1 MPVVE
6 FLQFTLSGIVF
17 GMIYAAIALSLV
29 LIWRGTRLLN
39 FAQGGM
45 AMLTTYV
52 AIEVIYK
59 THNYWAGFVVAL
71 AAGLVLGAASEL
83 TVVRPTVGKPELNSV
98 IVTIGLLILIEGLAG
113 IFFGG
118 QYRSYPAAFSITGL
132 KVGSTP
138 LGVSRFDVFVALAVL
153 ATTLV
158 LAVAFRYT
166 TAGLRMRAAAF
177 NATIARLSG
186 IRVARV
192 LTVGWGLAGLLGAL
206 AGVLVT
212 PSTFLYPN
220 SMDAIFVLGFTAAVI
235 GGLDS
240 PVGAVVGGLLLGVG
254 LSYVGGYLGS
264 NVVNLFALGI
274 LVAVLMARPDGLF
287 AGARMRR
294 V

>member
-52 AIEVIYK
+52 AIEVIYH
-59 THNYWAGFVVAL
+59 THSYWAGFVVAL
-71 AAGLVLGAASEL
+71 VAGLVLGAASEL
-83 TVVRPTVGKPELNSV
+83 TVIRPTAGRPELNSV

-113 IFFGG
+113 IFFGA
-118 QYRSYPAAFSITGL
+118 QYRSFPAAFTVTGL
-132 KVGSTP
+132 KVGGTP
-138 LGVSRFDVFVALAVL
+138 LGVSRFDVFTAAAVL
-153 ATTLV
+153 AAT
-158 LAVAFRYT
+158 FRYT
-166 TAGLRMRAAAF
+166 SAGLRMRAAAF

-192 LTVGWGLAGLLGAL
+192 LTVGWALAGLLGAL

-240 PVGAVVGGLLLGVG
+240 PAGAVVGALLLGIA
-254 LSYVGGYLGS
+254 LSYVGGYLNS
-264 NVVNLFALGI
+264 DLTSLVALGI
-274 LVAVLMARPDGLF
+274 LVAVLMVRPNGLF
-287 AGARMRR
+287 AGARLRR